1 MMLQIATK
9 SKVSAPLV
17 RWNKPA
23 SQGRTIYAEIART
36 KTNHTARTCYLPLP
50 SISLGVGLSYDN
62 GRYTATT
69 TAATNTTS
77 GRTSVGNNVFTLAR
91 YAKSSCAAIDHDA
104 DNGYGEDNINGSR
117 SSMGRTHAGVE
128 GRSYQEAWMVN
139 LGRGDEAWLS
149 GPRSADWFTG
159 VHPMVC
165 PGKCM
170 TYLCAQV
177 VVSGAIRE
185 GVSHFCWG

>member
-1 MMLQIATK
+1 MMLQFATK
-9 SKVSAPLV
+9 SKVSASFV
-17 RWNKPA
+17 RWKKPA
-23 SQGRTIYAEIART
+23 SHGRTTYVEIART
-36 KTNHTARTCYLPLP
+36 KTNRTARTCYLPLP
-50 SISLGVGLSYDN
+50 SISLGLNYDN

-69 TAATNTTS
+69 TTTNTTS
-77 GRTSVGNNVFTLAR
+77 GRTSVGNVFTLAR
-91 YAKSSCAAIDHDA
+91 YAKSSCTAIDHDA
-104 DNGYGEDNINGSR
+104 DDGYGEDINGNK